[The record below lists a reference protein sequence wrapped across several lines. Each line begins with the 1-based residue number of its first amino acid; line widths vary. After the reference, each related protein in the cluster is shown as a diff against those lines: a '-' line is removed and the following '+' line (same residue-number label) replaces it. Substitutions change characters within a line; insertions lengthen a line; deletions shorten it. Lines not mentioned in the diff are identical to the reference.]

1 MNIQQRAIEQLEQ
14 LAAKGPKE
22 VEAIVKAPSEAG
34 YIIGVPAIEGKGSGA
49 SLSIRDYDRYSVT
62 LKHLEVYDNSLAVEP
77 GQTRAYLE
85 RCAARLNQSITYL
98 EEPLILLELDP
109 VEGIAQLRS
118 ETPSVEG
125 PASEP
130 DQAQL
135 FYWEI
140 MLQTM
145 PHPRA
150 KIARYRWQAGQSDRE
165 NLIYPATFITLG
177 RLIKDMA
184 ESLAGAGQALSE

>member
-1 MNIQQRAIEQLEQ
+1 MNIQQRTIEQLGQ

-22 VEAIVKAPSEAG
+22 VEAVIKAPAEAG

-62 LKHLEVYDNSLAVEP
+62 LQHLEVYDNSRAVEP
-77 GQTRAYLE
+77 DQTQAYLE
-85 RCAARLNQSITYL
+85 RCAARINQVITYL
-98 EEPLILLELDP
+98 EEPLILVELDP

-118 ETPSVEG
+118 ETPSAET
-125 PASEP
+125 PSSEP
-130 DQAQL
+130 DRTQL
-135 FYWEI
+135 LYWEV
-140 MLQTM
+140 MLQTT

-150 KIARYRWQAGQSDRE
+150 KIARYQWQAGQRDRE

-177 RLIKDMA
+177 RLAKDLA
-184 ESLAGAGQALSE
+184 ESLAEAAQE